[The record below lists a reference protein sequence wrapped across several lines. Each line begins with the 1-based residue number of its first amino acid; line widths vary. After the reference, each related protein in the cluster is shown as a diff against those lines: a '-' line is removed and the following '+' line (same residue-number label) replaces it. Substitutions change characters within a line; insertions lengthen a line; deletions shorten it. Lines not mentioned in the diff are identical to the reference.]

1 MGIDI
6 GKFPNNH
13 KLTKKWQKYW
23 EEKNIYK
30 FDESLRKPVYSID
43 TPPPTISGKMHIGH
57 AFSYTQT
64 DFIARYKRMKGMNV
78 FYPFGTDDNGLA
90 TEKLIQKLK
99 GVSANKM
106 DRGKYIKLCLKTLK
120 EIKPDFVQGWKDM
133 GLSADFD
140 MTFSSIDEHSRKISQ
155 KTFLELYKKGR
166 AYRKESPVLWD
177 IRFQTAIAQAELEG
191 IERNTLMNEIKFKLK
206 EGGEFIIATTRP
218 ELLGACVSVMINP
231 KDPRAKKMIGKTA
244 ITPIY
249 NHEVPIIADD
259 KVDLGKGTGILMS
272 CTFGDQTDMEW
283 YKEYNL
289 PLKMVINP
297 DGKMNDNSGKYS
309 GLTIIEAR
317 KKIIDDLRNDK
328 VLFSQTKQK
337 QIVQVGERS
346 KEPVEIINSTQ
357 WYIKYLDQRSDFI
370 KGMNAL
376 NWYPKYMSVRLKN
389 WITGLNWDWSIARQ
403 RKFGVPIPVWY
414 DEDGKVYLPNESEL
428 PVDPIKDKPRR
439 FPKGKKLI
447 PETDVFD
454 TWFTSSSSPKLY
466 QELVKNPS
474 IKKKMN
480 IFDLR
485 PQAHDIINFWL
496 FYTLAKNRLLSNK
509 NPWSIVTI
517 SGHVQDPN
525 GRKMSKSVGNVIEPR
540 KIIDKFNVDA
550 LRYFS
555 GSKKLGEDAPFQEK
569 ELRTGIKLMNKL
581 WNTTRFLKM
590 NSDSTPKKTKLE
602 IEDKWILSK
611 LDSTFKEYEKN
622 FDKYDPKFALHAA
635 EQFFLKEF
643 CDFYLEMIKGRIYGD
658 DNSSKSAALWT
669 ANQVLYS
676 SLQLFAP
683 FLCFLTEEIYQT
695 VYKKSKSIHLTKF
708 ENLGKKDDASEKLGD
723 LSKQIISEIRKWKQ
737 ENNIKLGDYVESLK
751 ISHPRAGDIQEVS
764 EIICRTARVNEL
776 KILTGKF
783 SISP

>member
-6 GKFPNNH
+6 GKLPDNH

-23 EEKNIYK
+23 EQNNIYK
-30 FDESLRKPVYSID
+30 FDESSRKPVYSID

-106 DRGKYIKLCLKTLK
+106 ERGKYIKLCLKTLK
-120 EIKPDFVQGWKDM
+120 EIKPDFVQNWKDM

-155 KTFLELYKKGR
+155 KTFLDLYKKGR

-177 IRFQTAIAQAELEG
+177 TRFQTAIAQAELEG
-191 IERNTLMNEIKFKLK
+191 VERNTFMNEIKFKLK
-206 EGGEFIIATTRP
+206 SGGEFIIATTRP
-218 ELLGACVSVMINP
+218 ELLGACVSIMINP
-231 KDPRAKKMIGKTA
+231 KDPRAKKMVGKTA

-249 NHEVPIIADD
+249 NHEVPIIADN
-259 KVDLGKGTGILMS
+259 KVDIGKGTGILMS

-289 PLKMVINP
+289 PLKMVITP

-317 KKIIDDLRNDK
+317 KRIIDDLKTEK

-346 KEPVEIINSTQ
+346 KEPVEIINSIQ
-357 WYIKYLDQRSDFI
+357 WYIKYLDKRSDFL
-370 KGMNAL
+370 KGMKEL

-414 DEDGKVYLPNESEL
+414 DEDGKIYLPKESEL
-428 PVDPIKDKPRR
+428 PVDPIKDKPSR
-439 FPKGKKLI
+439 FPKSKKLI

-454 TWFTSSSSPKLY
+454 TWFTSSSSPELY
-466 QELVKNPS
+466 RELVKSPS
-474 IKKKMN
+474 IKKKLN

-496 FYTLAKNRLLSNK
+496 FYTLAKNRLISNK

-525 GRKMSKSVGNVIEPR
+525 GRKMSKSVGNFIEPQ
-540 KIIDKFNVDA
+540 KIIEKFNVDA

-569 ELRTGIKLMNKL
+569 ELKTGIKLMNKL

-611 LDSTFKEYEKN
+611 LDSTFIEYEKN
-622 FDKYDPKFALHAA
+622 FDKYDPKFALHVA
-635 EQFFLKEF
+635 EQFFLREF

-658 DNSSKSAALWT
+658 DKSSKSAAIWT
-669 ANQVLYS
+669 AHQVLYS

-695 VYKKSKSIHLTKF
+695 VYKNSKSIHITKF
-708 ENLGKKDDASEKLGD
+708 ENLGKKDNSSEKLGD

-737 ENNIKLGDYVESLK
+737 ENNIKLGEYVESLK
-751 ISHPRAGDIQEVS
+751 INHPSAGNVQKVS
-764 EIICRTARVNEL
+764 DIICRTARVNEL
-776 KILTGKF
+776 KLLTGKF
-783 SISP
+783 SISA

>member
-1 MGIDI
+1 MGKDI
-6 GKFPNNH
+6 GKLPDNH

-23 EEKNIYK
+23 ERNKIYK
-30 FDESLRKPVYSID
+30 FNESSRKPIYSID
-43 TPPPTISGKMHIGH
+43 TPPPTVSGKMHIGH

-90 TEKLIQKLK
+90 TEKLIQKVK
-99 GVSANKM
+99 GVSAKKL

-120 EIKPDFVQGWKDM
+120 EIKPNFVHGWKDM

-140 MTFSSIDEHSRKISQ
+140 LTFSSIDDHSRRISQ

-177 IRFQTAIAQAELEG
+177 VRFQTAIAQAELESV
-191 IERNTLMNEIKFKLK
+191 ERNTIFNEIKFKSESGDNLT
-206 EGGEFIIATTRP
+206 IATTRP
-218 ELLGACVSVMINP
+218 ELLGGCVSLMINP
-231 KDPRAKKMIGKTA
+231 SDKRAKNLVGKNA

-249 NHEVPIIADD
+249 NHKVPIIAD
-259 KVDLGKGTGILMS
+259 KRVDPAKGTGLVMC
-272 CTFGDQTDMEW
+272 CTFGDQTDIEW

-289 PLKMVINP
+289 PLKMVITL
-297 DGKMNDNSGKYS
+297 DGKMNKSSGKYN

-317 KKIIDDLRNDK
+317 KKIIEDLKKLKLLINQVK
-328 VLFSQTKQK
+328 KK

-346 KEPVEIINSTQ
+346 KEPIEIINSVQ
-357 WYIKYLDQRSDFI
+357 WYIKYLDLQKDFL
-370 KGMNAL
+370 KGMNQL

-389 WITGLNWDWSIARQ
+389 WITGLGWDWSIARQ

-414 DEDGKVYLPNESEL
+414 DETGKIYLAKEYDL
-428 PVDPIKDKPRR
+428 PVDPTKDKPRR
-439 FPKGKKLI
+439 FPKNKKLI

-454 TWFTSSSSPKLY
+454 TWFTSSSTPELY
-466 QELVKNPS
+466 RELVKSPS
-474 IKKKMN
+474 IKRKLFN
-480 IFDLR
+480 FDLR

-496 FYTLAKNRLLSNK
+496 FYTIAKSRLISGK
-509 NPWSIVTI
+509 NPWITTTI

-525 GRKMSKSVGNVIEPR
+525 GRKMSKSVGNVIEPQ
-540 KIIDKFNVDA
+540 KMIEKFNVDA
-550 LRYFS
+550 IRYFA
-555 GSKKLGEDAPFQEK
+555 GSKKLGDDAPFQEK

-590 NSDSTPKKTKLE
+590 NMTSVPRKTALE

-622 FDKYDPKFALHAA
+622 FDKYDPKFSLHVV

-658 DNSSKSAALWT
+658 DKSSKSAALWT
-669 ANQVLYS
+669 ANQVLAT

-695 VYKKSKSIHLTKF
+695 IYGKEKSIHLTTF
-708 ENLGKKDDASEKLGD
+708 QNLGKNDNSSEKLGD

-737 ENNIKLGDYVESLK
+737 ENKIKLGEFVDVLK
-751 ISHPRAGDIQEVS
+751 IRHPNAGTVQKVS

-776 KILTGKF
+776 KLSTGKL
-783 SISP
+783 SIST